1 MSSRSTHG
9 SPFRAQRLLELT
21 ETRASGAHNQTE
33 LVSQALTL
41 KKVTLVSAIG
51 TAHKQTLSANVKT
64 NTTGT
69 QDPGRDL
76 SIVQA
81 GLSPC
86 GRPLKKKLLLLYRGG
101 G

>member
-1 MSSRSTHG
+1 M
-9 SPFRAQRLLELT
+9 ELT
-21 ETRASGAHNQTE
+21 ETRASGAYNQTE

-51 TAHKQTLSANVKT
+51 PAHKQTLLANVKT
-64 NTTGT
+64 KTTGI

-81 GLSPC
+81 RLSPC
-86 GRPLKKKLLLLYRGG
+86 RKPLKEKLLLPYRGG
-101 G
+101 GLGRQRQTDL